1 MWPYSVLHTQL
12 TFDQQTSS
20 SYISIAQTSLHALG
34 IIITILNMLR
44 PKEPNTADSKAGQG
58 NGLKAPLNNTQT
70 KLSASTGSG
79 KPSDAAKP
87 SATDKPEKPAGG
99 EASESDDN
107 TEPEEPQPDTDAIA
121 SLIKQSQALYRR
133 LNTNDQTDF
142 RQNDQQDQTGYADV
156 DINSRQADYSDYDIQ
171 GLR

>member
-1 MWPYSVLHTQL
+1 MWPYPVLHTQL

-44 PKEPNTADSKAGQG
+44 PKEPNAADSKAGQG
-58 NGLKAPLNNTQT
+58 NEAPLNKTQT

-87 SATDKPEKPAGG
+87 SATDKPEKPADG

-107 TEPEEPQPDTDAIA
+107 TKPEEPQPDTDAIA
-121 SLIKQSQALYRR
+121 SLFKQSQALYRR

-156 DINSRQADYSDYDIQ
+156 DINSQQADYSDYDIQ